1 MLTGLSI
8 PAAAARHGVE
18 STVLSDAVAV
28 YNQAGREALTRHDP
42 TTDWQ
47 QAYLHFTDWANAD
60 STFTTHVLPVLQEA
74 ESAGVIDGW
83 WYTRKHPCWRLRLR
97 LHPGARPTFD
107 DSFDRLVSDGQL
119 QRWWPGIY
127 ESETAAFG
135 GEASM
140 TAAHALFITDSRES
154 SRLRQRDD
162 LTVGP
167 RELSVL
173 LCTIM
178 MRAAGL
184 EWYEQGD
191 VWHRVITEEHRS
203 AVSDVP
209 RDRLDARAQEIR
221 PLLFADSDVLLR
233 PGGLLGPVSDWVD
246 AFRRTGQELRRAVQD
261 GTLDRGLRQVLSF
274 HVIFHWNRLGLSLRS
289 QSVLAWAAR
298 AAILHGENGGST
310 TWALPMSTNVTAAA
324 RSAWHQFQTE
334 LGLDVPFEDYER
346 HPGPPFAPF

>member
-1 MLTGLSI
+1 MSLDRLTLTDPSRIQRAVSAVLTGLSI
-8 PAAAARHGVE
+8 PAAADRHGVE
-18 STVLSDAVAV
+18 PTLLSDAVAV
-28 YNQAGREALTRHDP
+28 YNQAGREALAQHDP
-42 TTDWQ
+42 TTYWR
-47 QAYLHFTDWANAD
+47 QAYLHFTDWTHAD
-60 STFTTHVLPVLQEA
+60 TTFTTHVLPVLQAA
-74 ESAGVIDGW
+74 ESAGTIDGW

-97 LHPGARPTFD
+97 LQPEPGSKPAFD
-107 DSFDRLVSDGQL
+107 ESFDRLVSDGHL

-127 ESETAAFG
+127 EPETPAFG

-140 TAAHALFITDSRES
+140 TAAHALFIADSREA
-154 SRLRQRDD
+154 SRLRQRDN

-184 EWYEQGD
+184 EWYEQAD

-221 PLLFADSDVLLR
+221 PLLFADCDVLLR
-233 PGGLLGPVSDWVD
+233 PGGLLELVSDWVA
-246 AFRRTGQELRRAVQD
+246 AFRGTGHELRRAVQD
-261 GTLDRGLRQVLSF
+261 GTLDRGLRQVLSY

-298 AAILHGENGGST
+298 AAILHGENG
-310 TWALPMSTNVTAAA
+310 
-324 RSAWHQFQTE
+324 R
-334 LGLDVPFEDYER
+334 
-346 HPGPPFAPF
+346 